1 MISLSILEQTKFLVI
16 DTETTGVDPNE
27 DRVVEIAAIA
37 VMGNKVKTAYHT
49 LINPQK
55 PIPPETSAI
64 HGIADW
70 DVDGKPAFEE
80 VWPSVQVLVDRAD
93 VLVAHN
99 APFDRS
105 FLPPCDKPWLDTLRL
120 AHHVWPTAPNF
131 QNQTLRYWRR
141 LRLEGLAHS
150 ADGDALVTAY
160 LLVYMIRDYLHQGH
174 VDSIEELIRYAETPY
189 VVRKMPFGKHGGK
202 LLEELPPDYVQ
213 WALTTIRDMDK
224 DLRWSLEKFIVSNT
238 M

>member
-1 MISLSILEQTKFLVI
+1 MSVLEQTKFLVI
-16 DTETTGVDPNE
+16 DTETTGVDSNE
-27 DRVVEIAAIA
+27 DRVVEIAAVA

-70 DVDGKPAFEE
+70 DVEGKPTFEE
-80 VWPSVQVLVDRAD
+80 VWPSVQALVDRAD

-105 FLPPCDKPWLDTLRL
+105 FLPPCGKPWLDTLRL

-131 QNQTLRYWRR
+131 QNQTLRYWRK
-141 LRLEGLAHS
+141 LHMEGVAHS
-150 ADGDALVTAY
+150 ADGDAMVTAH
-160 LLVYMIRDYLHQGH
+160 LLVLMLRAYLRQGH
-174 VDSIEELIRYAETPY
+174 PDTVEDLLQY
-189 VVRKMPFGKHGGK
+189 VAAPFVVEKMPFGKHVGK
-202 LLEELPPDYVQ
+202 RLNEIPVDYLQ
-213 WALTTIRDMDK
+213 WALTNLRDMDT
-224 DLRWSLEKFIVSNT
+224 DLRWSMETILQSDVIVLD
-238 M
+238 